1 MTDRL
6 AGVRAKIARADEHI
20 HDLEG
25 RLKTFFGKHPYK
37 VAVQRDPKTR
47 KPIYYLAGV
56 EDVPPDIALVVGDV
70 IQNLRSAL
78 DHLAYQLVLV
88 GTGKPGPFFHV
99 YFPIFDSA
107 PEYKAGKT
115 RQIKGMRQEAIDA
128 VDAIKPYKGG
138 NDTLWQLHSLNRI
151 DKHRLILTAG
161 STFESVDIGAELMQ
175 GMGEAAKKLFSTM
188 NLALRPAD
196 NLFPLKAGHRLYVG
210 GPDHEIDKNKQFTF
224 EVALNEPGII
234 EGESV
239 LKVVKEMFDAVDNL
253 IPKFQPLLK

>member
-1 MTDRL
+1 MTSPTMRGMSGGTSL
-6 AGVRAKIARADEHI
+6 APRPVYHIA
-20 HDLEG
+20 G
-25 RLKTFFGKHPYK
+25 G
-37 VAVQRDPKTR
+37 
-47 KPIYYLAGV
+47 
-56 EDVPPDIALVVGDV
+56 EDGPPDIARIGGDV

-128 VDAIKPYKGG
+128 IDGIKPYKGG

-161 STFESVDIGAELMQ
+161 SAFESVDIGAELTR
-175 GMGEAAKKLFSTM
+175 GMGESARELFATLD
-188 NLALRPAD
+188 LA
-196 NLFPLKAGHRLYVG
+196 
-210 GPDHEIDKNKQFTF
+210 I
-224 EVALNEPGII
+224 
-234 EGESV
+234 
-239 LKVVKEMFDAVDNL
+239 
-253 IPKFQPLLK
+253 